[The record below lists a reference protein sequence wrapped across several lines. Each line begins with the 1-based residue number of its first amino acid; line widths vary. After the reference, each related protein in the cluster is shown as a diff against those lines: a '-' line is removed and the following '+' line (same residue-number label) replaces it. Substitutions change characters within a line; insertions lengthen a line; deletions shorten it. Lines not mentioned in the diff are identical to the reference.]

1 MEEFQAWEDLSNI
14 PADPPVM
21 RDLCV
26 NCRRPM
32 VVCWCSAL
40 PPQRLNPRSNVIL
53 LQHPAEEKR
62 CLRTAPM
69 LQLGTWPQAK
79 AIYASSPLLHNI
91 KQVKLVTNN
100 SSSYIIRT
108 QPTEGCLSTLETAAE
123 ALSQLENNSIYSEQL
138 IQPLHMLCKYQLENG
153 AVDETLKKKRT
164 FRKFTFRGVDLD
176 QLLDMP
182 NEQLMEL
189 MHARA
194 RRRFARGL
202 KRKPMALVKKLRR
215 AKKEAPPNEKPE
227 IVKTHLR
234 NMIIVPEM
242 VGSIVG
248 IYNGKTFNQ
257 VEIKPEMIGHYLG
270 EFSVTY
276 KPVKHGRPGIGAT
289 HSSRFIPLK

>member
-1 MEEFQAWEDLSNI
+1 MKEFQAWEDLSNI

-26 NCRRPM
+26 NCRRPK

-69 LQLGTWPQAK
+69 LQLGLAENKCLIYKGKKFPQPKHENLENILNQPNTLLLYPSTSAADIKHFKCENDYYNIILIDSTWPQAK
-79 AIYASSPLLHNI
+79 AIYASSPLLQKI

-153 AVDETLKKKRT
+153 AVTHQSKEYLIKTKTYPKLIGKRLSKLLKSTNQCTL
-164 FRKFTFRGVDLD
+164 
-176 QLLDMP
+176 
-182 NEQLMEL
+182 E
-189 MHARA
+189 
-194 RRRFARGL
+194 
-202 KRKPMALVKKLRR
+202 
-215 AKKEAPPNEKPE
+215 
-227 IVKTHLR
+227 
-234 NMIIVPEM
+234 
-242 VGSIVG
+242 
-248 IYNGKTFNQ
+248 
-257 VEIKPEMIGHYLG
+257 
-270 EFSVTY
+270 
-276 KPVKHGRPGIGAT
+276 
-289 HSSRFIPLK
+289 